1 MGEQKI
7 VVYHHP
13 NPEIKS
19 FLTEEEI
26 SPPRVEYFR
35 NPIGKESEISLER
48 LGVIGSQI
56 VKEIM
61 QIPGV
66 MEVRIKPKE
75 IRMRKETISSW
86 KQIEGKV
93 LEILRRALRRKQLRV
108 VRG

>member
-26 SPPRVEYFR
+26 SPPRVETFR
-35 NPIGKESEISLER
+35 NPIGKDSETSLER

-75 IRMRKETISSW
+75 IRMRKETFSSW
-86 KQIEGKV
+86 KKIEGKV
-93 LEILRRALRRKQLRV
+93 FEILGRALRRKQIRV